1 MQSHRSQKAQQNRA
15 GTAVRPTSPERVDP
29 ADYEQG
35 FVWVALVLAS
45 GEVGQG
51 DWQGSL
57 R

>member
-1 MQSHRSQKAQQNRA
+1 MQPNRCQKAPQNRA
-15 GTAVRPTSPERVDP
+15 RTAARPTSSERVDP

-45 GEVGQG
+45 GEVGEG